1 MTPDLRLRELC
12 SPDYVRKVAFVSTPT
27 ALRAMILRTQEFQ
40 VLARDLVEGR
50 LTEAV
55 IEEFVNGLFK
65 DFRKGERFPH
75 EEAVATIVVLLERHP
90 APFAEKFIQNLAELR
105 SSEMTM
111 AVAVARESLRH
122 RSTNAQH
129 VDRAAG

>member
-12 SPDYVRKVAFVSTPT
+12 SPEYLGKVAFVSTPA

-40 VLARDLVEGR
+40 ALSRDLAEGR
-50 LTEAV
+50 LTETM

-65 DFRKGERFPH
+65 DFRKGERFAH
-75 EEAVATIVVLLERHP
+75 EEVVATIATLLERHP
-90 APFAEKFIQNLAELR
+90 APFAEKFIRDLAGLR

-111 AVAVARESLRH
+111 AVAVARESL
-122 RSTNAQH
+122 H
-129 VDRAAG
+129 VRTDRAAG